1 MNDHLK
7 QVADRVT
14 SAFMNYRIWR
24 IYTEP
29 GDRSKYLEVL
39 RRYNSF
45 FVTGLQAHFLATIIP
60 LYGLYER
67 RPDGISITR
76 LIEALPDDK
85 LRREVQATL
94 DEAKSLWRKIALLR
108 NEVFAHLSDTDFE
121 AKFAAA
127 KLSPNKIER
136 LIELS
141 KQIVNKL
148 SYANDHSTFAFN
160 LDPTT
165 DTHNLLDSLL
175 RLGSR

>member
-24 IYTEP
+24 TYTEP
-29 GDRSKYLEVL
+29 GDRAKYLEVL
-39 RRYNSF
+39 RKYNSF
-45 FVTGLQAHFLATIIP
+45 FLTGLQAHFLATIVP

-67 RPDGISITR
+67 RPDGISLTR

-85 LRREVQATL
+85 FRREVQTAL
-94 DEAKSLWRKIALLR
+94 DEAKRVWRKIAILR

-127 KLSPNKIER
+127 KLSPNDIGQ

-141 KQIVNKL
+141 KQLVNKL
-148 SYANDHSTFAFN
+148 SYANDCQRRSKSTSPDCPAN
-160 LDPTT
+160 
-165 DTHNLLDSLL
+165 
-175 RLGSR
+175 